1 MPLTTSSHT
10 QDLPQGLPAWPDLD
24 SPQEKLTRVTGIP
37 GNTFR
42 GAVNTVISSTGWNN
56 LDGPDTKFLPDVSLE
71 LAPEQVTDLLAM
83 VAAPMALAG
92 ISLAGAPMTAMAMVV
107 LAPLAALFFWG
118 RTPEESPE
126 RQPPSLIDVL
136 SLLFPD
142 LEGDDLKLLA
152 DKIEPH
158 RRELNLATVI
168 RNTREAL
175 NCPSRTPR
183 ETITHLRVNQWVRA
197 ARNKRELHT
206 NPTHIAK
213 PMPLTEAITNA
224 LTMACLASPVI
235 RAGSVSPSMSD
246 AQSYTDRQLAYEKS
260 VANDLAL
267 ATNRQLNAW
276 PSRPYQ
282 VELERRLHEPRP
294 DRQDPAYRRLP
305 KEGKANMKYAH
316 EYRTLHAQ
324 MRLDTLSAENNP
336 GRRKNIRLAYDS
348 ELANAKLRRDTVVN
362 PAKAIREYKL
372 HKRPESCSRTIASFE
387 APTTGHAGAL
397 TDFGIASPSTETTS
411 SIFPAAAS
419 AVIRPPLTLPARAP
433 ESSVNVALLSGRAYR
448 LQRSQQALE
457 EALPGWMLAE
467 PGDQQKTRDSL
478 LAYKRLL
485 PQLAKLEK
493 DVAAI
498 PHDMEGYFNLR
509 IKNRFGLK
517 IDSRNAT
524 LQSQT
529 WRTRRNWDMAGTQPV
544 PQPYFSA
551 LEKKTINRS
560 LWEAAKENFNADE
573 VLPEFLR
580 GDFSAEHISVAHGP
594 NSEIANGPG
603 IRQWIEFVRGENL
616 GDVAQDRLDNVMKA
630 ARSDLLRSYPIAL
643 RASLDVAEMG
653 GLPTELVT
661 LLRRVL
667 KDPYSLPVT
676 PSGRLWQVSPLHV
689 LDAEMQALVFHTDA
703 LKSSTYDTHTD
714 GGVLYIPNVCLDAF
728 SSAEELGNLVEKL
741 IGDPARLAL
750 LAERVPLDMRDEFV
764 RAASHAA
771 QSGDMRDLQISLGEN
786 LPSGLWNSMYQREVV
801 FRKRN
806 LETLIKPTAKVDKQ
820 ASIDRRMALYGAA
833 MGLLGSFSGL
843 PLVGPIFMGPNLA
856 AFANSAMDYFWLRGR
871 EGAEAANTLLPDLLN
886 GVLSIADFDADD
898 ARSAVGRLRPSI
910 GTGSRLPSY
919 FRASDTITSV
929 PSPDSRGLIRV
940 NQRTYIRMDSDD
952 LVEVNA
958 SEAGRVHAIARWQS
972 VEVSGPEVTRQPDG
986 RWSPKPE
993 GVDSLTSVELFRK
1006 MLPEDLTPWEDSHI
1020 QGLIGDL
1027 GFDQEKLRAIW
1038 DGQSQSSLLVE
1049 HMARY
1054 QYLVDLD
1061 ALPGVLTS
1069 DSSPVPQTML
1079 PVIAQALADLA
1090 GRPLE
1095 VYRFDRPG
1103 DTPSLKARYAPHTPS
1118 GSDASPMQVV
1128 EKNGVE
1134 YLPLASHAAPNQAV
1148 PNRLSLIDS
1157 VMEIVPSLGV
1167 NPSRWRWESKGVRR
1181 AQTVSEVIDHLQKER
1196 ATFQQLCLEQI
1207 VTPPASLDAPSDR
1220 QSQLLRTF
1228 PGIPVGLLEKIT
1240 TELDKGDAAGGP
1252 IDMGQAG
1259 RIVMDHYAQAR
1270 RNDILFRLRYGP
1282 HTAGSE
1288 ATYLRLLVTDPHW
1301 PKGLAV
1307 EVIPSLIGYD
1317 GSYYRDTNQA
1327 PRVYGE
1333 SSSEQRRLQLYHRN
1347 DGTYAPIAS
1356 SGSDRGDVHPSAG
1369 HAPDDLG
1376 MAILLAMEPA
1386 DYRTWTSDSARS
1398 DVNGHALAQARRLD
1412 NDKLDY
1418 RTQHE
1423 TGSLAPETL
1432 SQVAPASI
1440 SLVNRAARQ
1449 DGTYEV
1455 DGKIYLYAYGKA
1467 YRLKKDD
1474 EPGDIAVESYRIVS
1488 ADSSEDFSDSP
1499 AYAGLDY
1506 SPMIVRDEH
1515 GAWKLDTTD
1524 RLWTFHKLGAITKG
1538 IDVTEAR
1545 ALLDVTDISALHL
1558 QDIQLGKKGPSPE
1571 LGDAII
1577 RARMRSVIRRLQNDA
1592 SHFND
1597 LQDPTPVLVL
1607 LTKLDDWPSDTAL
1620 EVSDEDGQVSVYG
1633 YPDATKA
1640 IRIGLEALQPPLLK
1654 SLHDLLGSA
1663 FLGAVTGETSAP
1675 SLLARFA
1682 ECLGKA
1688 AGRYPS
1694 ALLDS
1699 WYVHWQDPDSM
1710 LAQELMRNEPGLTK
1724 LASEEILTKVN
1735 LKRKVDL
1742 LPDGKLADDVRVLAQ
1757 AASTTTRIHR
1767 LKEALRTGRVVTTNE
1782 KVALNDLLTRLPG
1795 WEAGLAIDA
1804 NGDIILRQDV
1814 GAKRIRQDGEQ
1825 YQVIDASGGVIA
1837 EAQDIYAAISLALDP
1852 AIYAKLGLA
1861 QTGDNALRKAVW
1873 KQAGKD
1879 KDVFR
1884 HHVETPD
1891 ETNGPGRVLCRVRR
1905 MVDEPGCSGAATIPQ
1920 AAQDARDAV
1929 VASQAS
1935 LESHVA
1941 SRPQNRRSSTSS
1953 GTSATS
1959 RSSASS
1965 ARSQTLGQSNFASL
1979 LIQTPIKAHTS
1990 RETVKFPKMDETRQ
2004 ATGSSAMVSRSSGA
2018 KESPSYFIFASH
2030 YNDADLPKM
2039 VGGRNLVDQVNMH
2052 REGISVPGRH
2062 FKYNVKLAVGD
2073 KLALDRP
2080 SDTEAALL
2088 EYVSLQLQSYKQ
2100 TVPGATDIN
2109 LTGKLAIYTELTPC
2123 NSCQNIVR
2131 QFRSKYPNIQV
2142 DVYFSFK
2149 NSRERNATPLRDAD
2163 IHLWT
2168 PN

>member
-10 QDLPQGLPAWPDLD
+10 QDLSQGLPAWLDLD
-24 SPQEKLTRVTGIP
+24 SAQEKLTRVTGIL

-42 GAVNTVISSTGWNN
+42 GAINTVISSTGWNE

-71 LAPEQVTDLLAM
+71 LAPAQVTDLLAM
-83 VAAPMALAG
+83 VAAPMAVAG
-92 ISLAGAPMTAMAMVV
+92 ISLGGAPMAAMAMVV
-107 LAPLAALFFWG
+107 MAPLAALYFWG

-158 RRELNLATVI
+158 RRELDLATVI
-168 RNTREAL
+168 RSTRKAL
-175 NCPSRTPR
+175 THPFRTPR
-183 ETITHLRVNQWVRA
+183 EIITRLRVDHWVRA
-197 ARNKRELHT
+197 AQNKHKLYA
-206 NPTHIAK
+206 NPTSPAQ
-213 PMPLTEAITNA
+213 PTPLAEAITNA
-224 LTMACLASPVI
+224 LTTAILASPVI
-235 RAGSVSPSMSD
+235 RAGSVSPSISD
-246 AQSYTDRQLAYEKS
+246 AQSHADRRLAYENS
-260 VANDLAL
+260 VAKDLAL

-276 PSRPYQ
+276 TSRPYQ
-282 VELERRLHEPRP
+282 VELERRLREPRP
-294 DRQDPAYRRLP
+294 DRQDPAYRHLP
-305 KEGKANMKYAH
+305 REDKASMKYAH
-316 EYRTLHAQ
+316 KCRVLHAQ
-324 MRLDTLSAENNP
+324 MRLDTLLAENNP
-336 GRRKNIRLAYDS
+336 GLRKNIKLAYDS
-348 ELANAKLRRDTVVN
+348 ELANAKVRRDTVVS
-362 PAKAIREYKL
+362 PAQAIQEYKL
-372 HKRPESCSRTIASFE
+372 HEMPESCGRTIASFK

-397 TDFGIASPSTETTS
+397 TDFGIASPSTETTY

-419 AVIRPPLTLPARAP
+419 AAMRLPPASSIRIPERAP
-433 ESSVNVALLSGRAYR
+433 NVALLSGRAY
-448 LQRSQQALE
+448 LLERSQQALE
-457 EALPGWMLAE
+457 EALPGWILAE
-467 PGDQQKTRDSL
+467 PADRQKTRESL

-485 PQLAKLEK
+485 PQLATLEK

-498 PHDMEGYFNLR
+498 PDDMTSYFNLR
-509 IKNRFGLK
+509 IKNRFSLT

-529 WRTRRNWDMAGTQPV
+529 WRTRKNWDMAGTQPV

-551 LEKKTINRS
+551 PEKKTIHRS
-560 LWEAAKENFNADE
+560 LWEAAKENFNSDE

-580 GDFSAEHISVAHGP
+580 GDFSAKHISVAQGP
-594 NSEIANGPG
+594 NGEIVNSPS
-603 IRQWIEFVRGENL
+603 IKEWIEFVRRENL
-616 GDVAQDRLDNVMKA
+616 GDVAQDRLDNLMKA
-630 ARSDLLRSYPIAL
+630 ALPDLLRSYAAAL
-643 RASLDVAEMG
+643 RASLDVAEIG
-653 GLPTELVT
+653 GFPTESGA
-661 LLRRVL
+661 LLRHVL
-667 KDPYSLPVT
+667 VDPYWLPVT
-676 PSGRLWQVSPLHV
+676 PSGRRWQVSPLRL
-689 LDAEMQALVFHTDA
+689 LDAETQALVFHTDV

-728 SSAEELGNLVEKL
+728 SSAEELGNLVEKM
-741 IGDPARLAL
+741 IGEPARLAL
-750 LAERVPLDMRDEFV
+750 LAERVPLDIRDEFV
-764 RAASHAA
+764 RAANHAA
-771 QSGDMRDLQISLGEN
+771 QSGDMRDLQISLGES
-786 LPSGLWNSMYQREVV
+786 LPGGLWGSMYQCEVA

-806 LETLIKPTAKVDKQ
+806 LETLIKPTAKVDKE
-820 ASIDRRMALYGAA
+820 ASIERRMALYGAA

-843 PLVGPIFMGPNLA
+843 PLVGPIFMGTNLA

-871 EGAEAANTLLPDLLN
+871 EGAAAAEKLLPDLLD
-886 GVLSIADFDADD
+886 GALSIADFDADD
-898 ARSAVGRLRPSI
+898 ARSAVGRLRPPI
-910 GTGSRLPSY
+910 GTGSSLPSY

-929 PSPDSRGLIRV
+929 PPPDSRGLIQV
-940 NQRTYIRMDSDD
+940 NQRTYVRMDSDD

-972 VEVSGPEVTRQPDG
+972 VEVSGPEVIRQPDG

-1006 MLPEDLTPWEDSHI
+1006 MLPEDLAPWKDSYV

-1054 QYLVDLD
+1054 QHLVDLD
-1061 ALPGVLTS
+1061 ALPDVLMS

-1079 PVIAQALADLA
+1079 PVMAQALADLA

-1118 GSDASPMQVV
+1118 ASDASPVQVV
-1128 EKNGVE
+1128 ERNGIE
-1134 YLPLASHAAPNQAV
+1134 YFPLTSHAAPNQAV

-1157 VMEIVPSLGV
+1157 VMEIAPGLGV
-1167 NPSRWRWESKGVRR
+1167 NPSLWRSHWKGVRR
-1181 AQTVSEVIDHLQKER
+1181 AQTVTEVIDHLQRER
-1196 ATFQQLCLEQI
+1196 ATFQQLCLEHI
-1207 VTPPASLDAPSDR
+1207 STPTASLDAPSDR

-1228 PGIPVGLLEKIT
+1228 PGIPVDLLEKIT
-1240 TELDKGDAAGGP
+1240 TELDKSDTAGGP

-1259 RIVMDHYAQAR
+1259 RIVMGHYAQAR

-1282 HTAGSE
+1282 HTADSE

-1327 PRVYGE
+1327 PRAYGE
-1333 SSSEQRRLQLYHRN
+1333 ASSEQRRLQLYHRN

-1398 DVNGHALAQARRLD
+1398 DVNGHAVAQARRLD

-1423 TGSLAPETL
+1423 TDSLAPEAL
-1432 SQVAPASI
+1432 SEIAPASI
-1440 SLVNRAARQ
+1440 SLINRAARQ

-1474 EPGDIAVESYRIVS
+1474 ELSDVAVESYRVVS
-1488 ADSSEDFSDSP
+1488 ADSPENFSDSA

-1506 SPMIVRDEH
+1506 APMVVRDEH

-1524 RLWTFHKLGAITKG
+1524 RLWTFHKLGALTKG

-1545 ALLDVTDISALHL
+1545 ALLDVTGISAQRL
-1558 QDIQLGKKGPSPE
+1558 QDIQLGRKGPSSE

-1607 LTKLDDWPSDTAL
+1607 LTKLDDWPGDTAL

-1633 YPDATKA
+1633 HPDATKA
-1640 IRIGLEALQPPLLK
+1640 IRIGVEALQPPLLK

-1682 ECLGKA
+1682 ECLGNA

-1699 WYVHWQDPDSM
+1699 WYFRWQDPDSM
-1710 LAQELMRNEPGLTK
+1710 LAQELMRSEPGLTK

-1742 LPDGKLADDVRVLAQ
+1742 LPDGRLADNVRALAE

-1767 LKEALRTGRVVTTNE
+1767 LKEALRTGRVVTTTE
-1782 KVALNDLLTRLPG
+1782 KVALIDLLARLPG

-1804 NGDIILRQDV
+1804 NGDILLRQDA
-1814 GAKRIRQDGEQ
+1814 GAARIRQDGEQ
-1825 YQVIDASGGVIA
+1825 YEVIDASGGVMTA
-1837 EAQDIYAAISLALDP
+1837 AQDIYAALTLALDP
-1852 AIYAKLGLA
+1852 AIYARLGLA
-1861 QTGDNALRKAVW
+1861 QAGDNALRKAVW
-1873 KQAGKD
+1873 KQAGRD
-1879 KDVFR
+1879 KDFFR
-1884 HHVETPD
+1884 HHVESLDGTD
-1891 ETNGPGRVLCRVRR
+1891 GTRRVLCRVRR
-1905 MVDEPGCSGAATIPQ
+1905 MVDEPGCTGVTAIPQ

-1935 LESHVA
+1935 LESYVA

-1979 LIQTPIKAHTS
+1979 LVQTPIKAHTS
-1990 RETVKFPKMDETRQ
+1990 REAVKFPKMDETRH
-2004 ATGSSAMVSRSSGA
+2004 AMGSPAMVSRSSGA
-2018 KESPSYFIFASH
+2018 KESPSYFIFSSH
-2030 YNDADLPKM
+2030 YRDIDLPKM
-2039 VGGRNLVDQVNMH
+2039 EGGRNLAEQMGMYQGGV
-2052 REGISVPGRH
+2052 SVPGRH

-2073 KLALDRP
+2073 NLALDRP

-2088 EYVSLQLQSYKQ
+2088 EYVSSQLQSYKQ
-2100 TVPGATDIN
+2100 RIPGATDIN

-2131 QFRSKYPNIQV
+2131 QFRGKYPNIGL

-2149 NSRERNATPLRDAD
+2149 NSRERNATPLKDAD